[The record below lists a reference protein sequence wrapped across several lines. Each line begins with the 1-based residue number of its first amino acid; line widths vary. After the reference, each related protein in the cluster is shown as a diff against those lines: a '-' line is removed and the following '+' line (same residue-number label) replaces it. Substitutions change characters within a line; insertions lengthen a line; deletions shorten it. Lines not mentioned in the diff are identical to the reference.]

1 MTIPA
6 QTRPG
11 RPRRSVIDTSI
22 LVTTFRRPRHLA
34 LVLES
39 IAAQRGVPRT
49 FEIIV
54 ADDGSEDETAA
65 VVAAFAAVVDFP
77 VRFTT
82 HPHDGFRL
90 ARVRNNAARL
100 AGGEYLLFVDGDCF
114 LPRHHLEAHHRR
126 RRP

>member
-6 QTRPG
+6 PTRPG
-11 RPRRSVIDTSI
+11 RPRRSAIDTSI

-54 ADDGSEDETAA
+54 ADDGSEDPA
-65 VVAAFAAVVDFP
+65 
-77 VRFTT
+77 
-82 HPHDGFRL
+82 
-90 ARVRNNAARL
+90 
-100 AGGEYLLFVDGDCF
+100 
-114 LPRHHLEAHHRR
+114 
-126 RRP
+126 